1 MPDARR
7 SSLASRWGGLARR
20 SPKSEGGFSLIEVL
34 IATGVLVTGVAAVL
48 QLFIIATRATVDAR
62 DATYATVL
70 AFQKIEELRAAPFPQ
85 PGGAT
90 EHLSAR
96 GALIV
101 DGTGGA
107 LYDRRWTVAPLPAQ
121 PADTVVITVLV
132 SRRGLANR
140 AVRLTTIR
148 TRRGI

>member
-1 MPDARR
+1 MPNAQT
-7 SSLASRWGGLARR
+7 SSRTSLRGGLARR
-20 SPKSEGGFSLIEVL
+20 RPLGEGGFSLIEVV

-48 QLFIIATRATVDAR
+48 QLFIVATRATVDAR

-70 AFQKIEELRAAPFPQ
+70 ALQKIEELRAAPFPE

-96 GALIV
+96 GTLIV
-101 DGTGGA
+101 EGAGGA

-121 PADTVVITVLV
+121 PADTVVITVRV
-132 SRRGLANR
+132 SRRGLAGR
-140 AVRLTTIR
+140 AVRLMTIR
-148 TRRGI
+148 TRRGV